1 MAEAALANSE
11 PVTADSDVYRKF
23 VVLPEKIRREVIA
36 WCKASKSVKIF
47 ITGQTGVGKSS
58 LVNALIGDKV
68 AEEGDTLDPETS
80 KVTSYEKTIR
90 DVQVT
95 VWDSPGLQDGTSREE
110 EYLADMEENCKDV
123 DLCVYC
129 VSLLD
134 TRFVEGCDDI
144 IAMKKLTGVFGQAMW
159 EHAIFVL
166 TFANMLEEDAELLE
180 AEDAERP
187 AVFQKKLKEWER
199 ALKDALISDVGV
211 DRAVAEGI
219 QVIPAGYD
227 TNPALLDRDFWL
239 SPFWFGALYAMKPM
253 AQPAMLKINYHR
265 IIQNPEEVTEEDFN
279 KFVHE
284 QPLIFS
290 KRGAEIGK
298 KYGESKVGEAIGL
311 SVGDDIAEDI
321 QIDVQIAAE
330 LHRIASQKDNF
341 SGVIIIVVGGKNG
354 DEEEIKS

>member
-1 MAEAALANSE
+1 MAEA
-11 PVTADSDVYRKF
+11 VTADSDVYRKV
-23 VVLPEKIRREVIA
+23 VVLPANIRREVMA
-36 WCKASKSVKIF
+36 WFRASQSVKIF
-47 ITGQTGVGKSS
+47 ITGKTGVGKSS
-58 LVNALIGDKV
+58 LVNALVGDKV
-68 AEEGDTLDPETS
+68 AKEGDTLDPQS
-80 KVTSYEKTIR
+80 AKVTSYEKSIS
-90 DVQVT
+90 DVKVT

-144 IAMKKLTGVFGQAMW
+144 IAMKKLTGVFGQTLW
-159 EHAIFVL
+159 EHAVFVL

-199 ALKDALISDVGV
+199 ALKDALIRDVGV
-211 DRAVAEGI
+211 DRAVAESI

-227 TNPALLDRDFWL
+227 TNPALLDREFWL

-253 AQPAMLKINYHR
+253 AQPAMLKINFHR
-265 IIQNPEEVTEEDFN
+265 IIENPEEVTEEDFN

-290 KRGAEIGK
+290 KRGAEIGN
-298 KYGESKVGEAIGL
+298 KYGESKIGEAIGL
-311 SVGDDIAEDI
+311 SMGQKASMEVKLISSLH
-321 QIDVQIAAE
+321 QIAS
-330 LHRIASQKDNF
+330 LIVDFFQKLLLD
-341 SGVIIIVVGGKNG
+341 
-354 DEEEIKS
+354 DETKPEIEEMKG